1 MLVNWGRGKDKN
13 NSYTSGCKFFSF
25 QNIVGWKSFRFLFF
39 VLLIVVFMD
48 GVGYVLKFCV
58 FFFLILQSLYQKIKY
73 VTIYKQLQQYNGGG
87 VYS

>member
-1 MLVNWGRGKDKN
+1 
-13 NSYTSGCKFFSF
+13 
-25 QNIVGWKSFRFLFF
+25 
-39 VLLIVVFMD
+39 MD

-73 VTIYKQLQQYNGGG
+73 VTIYKQLQQYNGSG